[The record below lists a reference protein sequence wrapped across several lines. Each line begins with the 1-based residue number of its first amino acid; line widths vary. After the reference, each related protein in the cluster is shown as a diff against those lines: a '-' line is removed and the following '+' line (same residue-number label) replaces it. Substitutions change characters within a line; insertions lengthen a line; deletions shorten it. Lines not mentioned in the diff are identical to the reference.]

1 MKRLLTKI
9 PFIKNFFTSNDE
21 DWHNPKYILK
31 VIDKNELKDIRKN
44 ILKELKDENV
54 INPKAL
60 YYLRKYVDA
69 SFNKKTVN
77 IEGKFIEKQNELEQL
92 YAKGKAEVYE
102 LIAEYYDTIREIKE
116 ADYRLKKAILE
127 LEPNSKR
134 AINKETVYKDD
145 LEFSKR
151 FEELPNKLEWR

>member
-1 MKRLLTKI
+1 MKQLLTKI

-134 AINKETVYKDD
+134 AINKETIYKDD
-145 LEFSKR
+145 LG
-151 FEELPNKLEWR
+151 

>member
-1 MKRLLTKI
+1 M
-9 PFIKNFFTSNDE
+9 
-21 DWHNPKYILK
+21 Y
-31 VIDKNELKDIRKN
+31 
-44 ILKELKDENV
+44 
-54 INPKAL
+54 
-60 YYLRKYVDA
+60 
-69 SFNKKTVN
+69 FNKKTVN

-127 LEPNSKR
+127 LEPSGKR
-134 AINKETVYKDD
+134 SVNKETVYKDD